1 MKPRIFIGSSGE
13 GLKVAEY
20 IKHKLQKAEFEVYL
34 WTDDIFKANNSVL
47 ETLLRE
53 ASLFDFGIMVATKDD
68 FTKKR
73 DKEFETARD
82 NVVFEFGLF
91 LGRLGTNRSF
101 VIQEKGT
108 ELHSDLYGITV
119 PRFEMSDNLNSNFE
133 LNTEIDKI
141 VKTIKEKIQLGE
153 LGLLPSTVL
162 AIGYFE
168 NFVSLIC
175 ESLNLLN
182 QLEVKGKKY
191 KKFQFN
197 IIIPKDLD
205 ADIKKRAKIY
215 FKNKSLE
222 EIEIPSSSRSY
233 PIHIQFDDD
242 SIEETLQLYDMPTT
256 IGGID
261 KAIEMYMRKGHIGKT
276 EQQKL
281 LEERE
286 LRNFQTTLENLI
298 ANDAFTK
305 EMVKVIY
312 EV

>member
-108 ELHSDLYGITV
+108 ELPSDLYGITV